1 MHTQMHYVLIP
12 TISTHFLTKPFP
24 VNGKGKKNETNMYEP
39 FSEICKQKNRKKNL
53 PTVVKRSFIILHLKT
68 PLRDCN

>member
-1 MHTQMHYVLIP
+1 MKRKKKATRMHTQMHYVLIP

-39 FSEICKQKNRKKNL
+39 FSEICK
-53 PTVVKRSFIILHLKT
+53 
-68 PLRDCN
+68 